1 MMVANFATTPD
12 LDRAAD
18 ALVDYM
24 NTKAGDSVVIT
35 VDTDTDARAI
45 DAIFRRVQAVQAR
58 VVILTMPRLPYQGA
72 LADPYV
78 PPAVGP
84 AVKNCDVWIDLTFP
98 YMAGCHVHDEA
109 TREGGTAKYLLGG
122 DMGSAGL
129 FRLFGAVDL
138 DKYFELLR
146 PFEKALTS
154 LKGHDVRITDRLGS
168 DVTFKLAEPPF
179 GKPRRADKAG
189 TFLVPGSCTM
199 FPELESVKGTLKFA
213 AIFHEYFTTLSEP
226 LTVHVDGKIREIEGG
241 GADRLLL
248 DRALRRAGGGE
259 YGFVIHFTYGMN
271 PGARATGH
279 SFIEDSRVM
288 GNNAVGMGLPWWMPG
303 GGENHPDA
311 VLSKQ
316 SIWID
321 GEQLVRDGLPI
332 AKDLIEAAK
341 GLVPLPH

>member
-1 MMVANFATTPD
+1 MTANLASTPD

-18 ALVDYM
+18 SLVDYIG
-24 NTKAGDSVVIT
+24 TKAGDSVVIT
-35 VDTDTDARAI
+35 VDTSTDQRAI
-45 DAIFRRVQAVQAR
+45 DAIFRRVLAANARAV
-58 VVILTMPRLPYQGA
+58 VLTMPRLPYQGA

-84 AVKNCDVWIDLTFP
+84 AVKNSDVWIDLTFP

-109 TREGGTAKYLLGG
+109 TRDGKAKYLLGG
-122 DMGSAGL
+122 DMGSEGL

-138 DKYFELLR
+138 DKYFEILR
-146 PFEKALTS
+146 PFEQVLTS
-154 LKGHDVRITDRLGS
+154 KKGHDVRITDRLGT
-168 DVTFKLAEPPF
+168 DVSFKLADPPF
-179 GKPRRADKAG
+179 GKPRRAEKPG
-189 TFLVPGSCTM
+189 TYLVPGSCTM
-199 FPELESVKGTLKFA
+199 FPDLESVKGTLKFS

-226 LTVHVDGKIREIEGG
+226 LTVHVDGKIREIEGA

-248 DRALRRAGGGE
+248 DRALKRAGGGE
-259 YGFVIHFTYGMN
+259 YGFIIHFTYGMN

-321 GEQLVRDGLPI
+321 GEQVVRDGLPI
-332 AKDLIEAAK
+332 ASELTGPAKD
-341 GLVPLPH
+341 LVPLPH

>member
-1 MMVANFATTPD
+1 MSGNFAVVPD
-12 LDRAAD
+12 LDKAAD

-24 NTKAGDSVVIT
+24 GTKPGDSVVIT
-35 VDTDTDARAI
+35 ADTSTDTRAI
-45 DAIFRRVQAVQAR
+45 DAIFRRLQALQAR
-58 VVILTMPRLPYQGA
+58 TVILTMPRLPYQGA

-109 TREGGTAKYLLGG
+109 TRDDGTAKYLLGG
-122 DMGSAGL
+122 DMGSEGL
-129 FRLFGAVDL
+129 FRLFGSVDL
-138 DKYFELLR
+138 DRYFELLR
-146 PFEKALTS
+146 PFEIALTS
-154 LKGHDVRITDRLGS
+154 KKGHDVRITDLLGT
-168 DVTFKLAEPPF
+168 DVSFKLADPPF
-179 GKPRRADKAG
+179 GKPRRAEKPG
-189 TFLVPGSCTM
+189 TYLVPGSCTM
-199 FPELESVKGTLKFA
+199 FPDLESVRGTLKFA

-226 LTVHVDGKIREIEGG
+226 LTVHVDGKIREIEGA

-259 YGFVIHFTYGMN
+259 YGFIIHFTYGMS
-271 PGARATGH
+271 PSARATGR
-279 SFIEDSRVM
+279 SFIEDSRVI

-311 VLSKQ
+311 VLTKQ

-321 GEQLVRDGLPI
+321 GEQVVRDGLAI
-332 AKDLIEAAK
+332 SSDLIEPARE
-341 GLVPLPH
+341 LVPLPH